1 MANYLPSN
9 YYRDVIRG
17 KYNREPIPYL
27 SMSGKQYE
35 DLEFIRS
42 KMHEDGDTSYLSTT
56 LTDSEKAT
64 NDQQYNYLVTM
75 GKIKKGNI
83 K

>member
-1 MANYLPSN
+1 MADYLPSAH
-9 YYRDVIRG
+9 YRDIIRK
-17 KYNREPIPYL
+17 KYNREPMPYL
-27 SMSGKQYE
+27 AMDGKQYE

-42 KMHEDGDTSYLSTT
+42 KMHEDGDTNYLGTT

-64 NDQQYNYLVTM
+64 NDQQYNYLVTL
-75 GKIKKGNI
+75 GKIKKGGI